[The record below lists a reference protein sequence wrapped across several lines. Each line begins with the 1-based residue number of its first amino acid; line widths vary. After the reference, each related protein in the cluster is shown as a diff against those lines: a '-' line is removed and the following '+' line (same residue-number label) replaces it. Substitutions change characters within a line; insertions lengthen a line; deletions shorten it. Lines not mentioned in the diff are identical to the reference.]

1 MQSGWVFNIQR
12 YSVHDGPGIRSTVFL
27 KGCPLRCRWCH
38 NPEGQAAGPEI
49 MALEGHCLA
58 CGECRAAC
66 PFGPAIDGSGALP
79 VHHPRC
85 TLCGA
90 CVDACPSAARQRV
103 GREMTVAHVVE
114 EVLKDRVFYDESGG
128 GVSFSGGEPLTQ
140 PDFLKALAEACHGLE
155 IHTAVDTCGYGSW
168 ESLRAVSRFTDLFLY
183 DLKVMDDAKHRE
195 VTGVSNAP
203 ILSNLRSLGQVHGN
217 IWIRVPIVPGINDS
231 AVQLEALA
239 RFASSIPGVQRV
251 NLLPYH
257 RAGAEKSRRLGLP
270 NTFEE
275 TRQPSAVQMEE
286 YADKFRSFGLQAS
299 AGG

>member
-1 MQSGWVFNIQR
+1 MQ
-12 YSVHDGPGIRSTVFL
+12 DGPGIRTTVFL

-38 NPEGQAAGPEI
+38 NPEGQASGMEI
-49 MALEGHCLA
+49 MALEGRCLA

-66 PFGPAIDGSGALP
+66 PFGSEIDGRGALP

-90 CVDACPSAARQRV
+90 CVEACPAEAREKV
-103 GREMTVAHVVE
+103 GRRITVAQVVE
-114 EVLKDRVFYDESGG
+114 EVLKDRIFYDESGG

-140 PDFLKALAEACHGLE
+140 PDFLTALAEACHAHE
-155 IHTAVDTCGYGSW
+155 IHTAVDTCGFGRW
-168 ESLRAVSRFTDLFLY
+168 ESLHAVSLFTDLFLY
-183 DLKVMDDAKHRE
+183 DLKVMDDVRHRE

-203 ILSNLRSLGQVHGN
+203 ILSNLRSLGQVHDN

-231 AVQLEALA
+231 EVQLEELA
-239 RFASSIPGVQRV
+239 RFAASIPGVQRV

-257 RAGAEKSRRLGLP
+257 RTGIQKWRRLGLP
-270 NTFEE
+270 HSFEE
-275 TRQPSAVQMEE
+275 TRQPSAGQMEE
-286 YADKFRSFGLQAS
+286 YANKFRSFGLQAS